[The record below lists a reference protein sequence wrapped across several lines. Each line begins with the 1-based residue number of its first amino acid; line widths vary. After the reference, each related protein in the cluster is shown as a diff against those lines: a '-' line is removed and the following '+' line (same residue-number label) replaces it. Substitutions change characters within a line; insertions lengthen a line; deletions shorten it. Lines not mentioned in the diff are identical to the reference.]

1 MVRQGKWIQRRVTE
15 HDVAVDG
22 RHQGRGVRQQNVAGR
37 CLQHAL
43 GLGVCNGDLFKGL
56 GGAAVLFAPFAQ
68 HLGGATGALA
78 TRLQGSG
85 QRLRQRGFSGAFGA
99 QQRNLHAGRPQQH

>member
-1 MVRQGKWIQRRVTE
+1 MRQGKWVQRSVTK

-22 RHQGRGVRQQNVAGR
+22 RHQGRGVCQQNVAGR

-78 TRLQGSG
+78 TRLQGG
-85 QRLRQRGFSGAFGA
+85 YQGLRQRGFSGAFGA